1 MSVFTRNLCQ
11 TPEEDPSRQPILLL
25 LEEMYNKQP
34 RVGYYFLYFL
44 KVSKVHDEKMSAY
57 KDFCNSMEARDIQS
71 CLMNDLRVRTTVF
84 LFFWLKL
91 VHCPYG
97 TVRFR
102 FHTARHLDQ
111 YRDR

>member
-71 CLMNDLRVRTTVF
+71 CLMNDLRVRITVF
-84 LFFWLKL
+84 LFS
-91 VHCPYG
+91 G
-97 TVRFR
+97 
-102 FHTARHLDQ
+102 
-111 YRDR
+111 

>member
-44 KVSKVHDEKMSAY
+44 KVSKVHDEKMSTY

-84 LFFWLKL
+84 LVFL
-91 VHCPYG
+91 VKISSLPIRNCPFPFSHCPTPG
-97 TVRFR
+97 PI
-102 FHTARHLDQ
+102 
-111 YRDR
+111 

>member
-1 MSVFTRNLCQ
+1 MCVFPRNLCQ

-71 CLMNDLRVRTTVF
+71 CLMNDLRVSRLSFYV
-84 LFFWLKL
+84 LWLGK
-91 VHCPYG
+91 G
-97 TVRFR
+97 T
-102 FHTARHLDQ
+102 LQ
-111 YRDR
+111 LEQLY